1 MTTPP
6 NQPAQERRGRRSG
19 AARLLG
25 TAAAAASLLGAG
37 ALALGPGQGRAQE
50 AGSESGLRLS
60 LDVGSEIRA
69 GRGVTVDG
77 EEGDILSDTDLT
89 LGIRSETPVQSL
101 RLSFGSTYRALL
113 DEGASELIGPDAT
126 LRYDREA
133 AGGGLSVTGSVSTT
147 DLDFVRSILLD
158 EGEDELDAFD
168 TDGDGVIDSEEFE
181 TGTGTR
187 RTTRLG
193 FSLDLLRDRPIGL
206 ELDGNLRRIDY
217 DEAADSFDE
226 SRREALNAAL
236 RFRLASNLTAR
247 LTYGIERLE
256 IDRDAADDPDEDVR
270 RDTDSYGVSFDYAV
284 SERLTLGLALARS
297 EEDIEEVDGTRI
309 QESGFTGSA
318 SADYELPRG
327 SIGARYSRRLDQGDA
342 LDRISLSRRFDL
354 PGEDLL
360 VLQLGYSSRD
370 GESAVTAD
378 VDYTRRGARGDLTLS
393 ASRTAGSS
401 LDDAFAT
408 RTSVSARYDRPL
420 TALTDLRITA
430 EYGLIEEEED
440 EDSEAGLLRATISRQ
455 LTRDWALSG
464 GIEGILDDDETDTA
478 VFARVSRSFD
488 LRP

>member
-1 MTTPP
+1 M
-6 NQPAQERRGRRSG
+6 
-19 AARLLG
+19 
-25 TAAAAASLLGAG
+25 
-37 ALALGPGQGRAQE
+37 
-50 AGSESGLRLS
+50 
-60 LDVGSEIRA
+60 
-69 GRGVTVDG
+69 
-77 EEGDILSDTDLT
+77 
-89 LGIRSETPVQSL
+89 
-101 RLSFGSTYRALL
+101 
-113 DEGASELIGPDAT
+113 
-126 LRYDREA
+126 
-133 AGGGLSVTGSVSTT
+133 TGSVSTT

-168 TDGDGVIDSEEFE
+168 TDGDGVIDTEEFE

-256 IDRDAADDPDEDVR
+256 IDRDAADDPDDDVR

-318 SADYELPRG
+318 SVDYELPRG
-327 SIGARYSRRLDQGDA
+327 SIGARYSRRLDQGDDA
-342 LDRISLSRRFDL
+342 RPRSPSRGGSTCPARTSWCC
-354 PGEDLL
+354 
-360 VLQLGYSSRD
+360 SSAIRAATAT
-370 GESAVTAD
+370 SAVTAD

-401 LDDAFAT
+401 LDDGFAT

-455 LTRDWALSG
+455 LTRDWTLSG